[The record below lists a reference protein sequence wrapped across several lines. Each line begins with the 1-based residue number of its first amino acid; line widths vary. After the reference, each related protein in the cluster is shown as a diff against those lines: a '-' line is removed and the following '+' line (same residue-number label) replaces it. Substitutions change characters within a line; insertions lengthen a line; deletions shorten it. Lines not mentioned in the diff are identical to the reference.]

1 MAVEPDVR
9 VRRTVYF
16 TGRVQGVG
24 FRYTTVQVA
33 AGFRVTGYVR
43 NLPDGRVEL
52 VAEGEPPEL
61 DLFVAAVQQAMGSC
75 IRDTALSE
83 GPATA
88 EFRSF
93 TISR

>member
-1 MAVEPDVR
+1 MAGEPDLS
-9 VRRTVYF
+9 VRRTAYF

-24 FRYTTVQVA
+24 FRYTTVEVA
-33 AGFRVTGYVR
+33 TGFRVTGYVR

-61 DLFVAAVQQAMGSC
+61 SLFFTAVERAMGGC
-75 IRDTALSE
+75 IRETALSE